1 MKKRIFQRLFND
13 RFEVLIITEDWSCG
27 DVELMKQFGEPEINV
42 GGVVEYIYDE
52 DSESSSPDREIRV
65 KEFPTEL
72 VRILHGFPYSRIF
85 DTRDYESFDE
95 AKAVAEAWKVEVLD
109 RIDDAVV
116 ELRRNNASFV
126 TEEVSEI

>member
-1 MKKRIFQRLFND
+1 
-13 RFEVLIITEDWSCG
+13 
-27 DVELMKQFGEPEINV
+27 MKQFGEPEINV